1 MFVGG
6 SVGSTGGAVEIAR
19 WPVIGTSLRRERF
32 TTVHPAAA
40 SPWGWAGAPE
50 ERAIRGTDPYWLL
63 THVYCWSKK
72 IIKHS
77 RNFDRSLPIR
87 YRHISTD
94 F

>member
-32 TTVHPAAA
+32 TAVHPAAA

-50 ERAIRGTDPYWLL
+50 ERAIRDTDPYWLL
-63 THVYCWSKK
+63 THVYCRSKK
-72 IIKHS
+72 IIALLKEIVG
-77 RNFDRSLPIR
+77 RRAGAGKRSGQG
-87 YRHISTD
+87 
-94 F
+94 